1 MPWFYF
7 VKHQSIILDVVIG
20 ILDPAN
26 WGRIRNRHPMSKP
39 RWDGARHAHFPDHG
53 LAMDAAATAPSS
65 SNPSFSA
72 SGTAAAR
79 RGRRRPS
86 APPHPHLL
94 DPPRAV
100 ISSPAVLPDAASA
113 AAANGCGPL
122 GEVHGDLHPHVSP
135 FPSQLILCQ
144 CSELL
149 GWSECSFG
157 FGGCYRCCLRRGAP
171 SPSRSRR
178 SPGSG
183 GEVRRNHHLN
193 GLFPAIF
200 GHIVLCS
207 SPFPNK
213 LVIY

>member
-1 MPWFYF
+1 
-7 VKHQSIILDVVIG
+7 
-20 ILDPAN
+20 
-26 WGRIRNRHPMSKP
+26 MSKP

-113 AAANGCGPL
+113 AAANGYGPL
-122 GEVHGDLHPHVSP
+122 GEVHGDLHPHV
-135 FPSQLILCQ
+135 L
-144 CSELL
+144 SEK
-149 GWSECSFG
+149 
-157 FGGCYRCCLRRGAP
+157 GGAKSIAFEEITWFR
-171 SPSRSRR
+171 RR
-178 SPGSG
+178 SPEESPSQRSNVHPVVVVAHIP
-183 GEVRRNHHLN
+183 EAIQFAI
-193 GLFPAIF
+193 GLTD
-200 GHIVLCS
+200 GIVYVMIGRLQ
-207 SPFPNK
+207 FLLQV
-213 LVIY
+213 LVET